1 MDAPSGLAPVIS
13 QLSVCNLFS
22 TCRCLKPSWRSCR
35 SLCSLVCFEF
45 PKTSYHLSRGSPA
58 LVSILYFWVVFT
70 PAANVTH
77 SFHKFPI
84 EWFCNVS
91 MRGLHMMKHIPHSS
105 STGPSFGFEDYFIV
119 FFHLTR
125 PHSLSA
131 RLLHIFVFVS
141 SVLERTWWWYSSCVS
156 KHCLQCLAD
165 TLSIWVICD
174 WAFLHL
180 RQASAS
186 MI

>member
-13 QLSVCNLFS
+13 QLCVCNLLS

-125 PHSLSA
+125 PHVLIA
-131 RLLHIFVFVS
+131 RQFSICFGSSIF
-141 SVLERTWWWYSSCVS
+141 ERTWWWHSSCVS
-156 KHCLQCLAD
+156 KHCLQCSAD

-174 WAFLHL
+174 WASLHL
-180 RQASAS
+180 RKASAS